1 MSIRILPETIASQI
15 AAGEVVD
22 RPASVVKELL
32 ENAIDAGARQIGIET
47 RQAGRRLIQVTD
59 DGSGIPADEL
69 ALAVCRHAT
78 SKLNSAE
85 DLFNIRTLGFRGEA
99 LASIGS
105 VSRLTLITSTREGAL
120 GSKLT
125 VEGGEQAESSA
136 IAVAAGTR
144 VSVEDLFFNL
154 PARLKF
160 LKSDTTENRHITGL
174 VTRYALAYPH
184 IRWSMTQDDKLIF
197 QTTGSGERFEIL
209 QALFGPT
216 EAGKLMPVSFEE
228 KNLQVEGYISSLS
241 LTRSNRKDITMFV
254 NGRWVQDAMLTS
266 AVIRAYNT
274 MLMVGRYP
282 VAVLFINILPELVDV
297 NVHPAKAEVRFR
309 DQDAVFSGVQ
319 RVIRRGLLAFT
330 PVPDL
335 NANRLW
341 GRSLPESGDTQPRQ
355 AMSPESA
362 AETQSPSAAS
372 QLQFGGEHAGAQPQ
386 PPLPGSNLPLLRLVG
401 QVASTYLVA
410 EGPDGLYLI
419 DQHAAHERVL
429 FDRLMAQFNAKSI
442 PSQTL
447 LDPVVL
453 ELTPEKAGILEEE
466 LDALQSLGFVIEPFG
481 PNTFV
486 IRAIPTI
493 VERSDP
499 RLAVEAVVTAF
510 EEDETPLMA
519 EVEARVAARVCK
531 RMAVKAGQI
540 LTEAEQ
546 RNLLLSLEASQS
558 PRTCPHGRPTM
569 IHLSVN
575 LLERQ
580 FGRQGA
586 F

>member
-1 MSIRILPETIASQI
+1 MPIRILPDTIASQI

-32 ENAIDAGARQIGIET
+32 ENAIDASAQQIEIEVM
-47 RQAGRRLIQVTD
+47 QAGRRLIQVTD

-69 ALAVCRHAT
+69 VLAVCRHAT
-78 SKLNSAE
+78 SKLSTVE
-85 DLFNIRTLGFRGEA
+85 DLFSIRTLGFRGEA

-105 VSRLTLITSTREGAL
+105 VSRLTLITNTKQNPFGA
-120 GSKLT
+120 KLT
-125 VEGGEQAESSA
+125 VEGGAPAEVLS
-136 IAVAAGTR
+136 IAAAAGTR
-144 VSVEDLFFNL
+144 VSVEDLFYNL

-174 VTRYALAYPH
+174 VTRYALAYPY
-184 IRWSMTQDDKLIF
+184 IRWSMTQDEKLIF

-216 EAGKLMPVSFEE
+216 EAGKLMPLNFEE
-228 KNLQVEGYISSLS
+228 RHLKVEGYISSLS
-241 LTRSNRKDITMFV
+241 LTRSNRKDITVFV
-254 NGRWVQDAMLTS
+254 NGRWVQDPVLTS

-282 VAVLFINILPELVDV
+282 VAVLFVTIPPELVDV

-319 RVIRRGLLAFT
+319 RAIRRGLLAFT
-330 PVPDL
+330 PIPDL
-335 NANRLW
+335 NTTRLW
-341 GRSLPESGDTQPRQ
+341 GRSLPETAGPSWQQSSFTGVDDTN
-355 AMSPESA
+355 EA
-362 AETQSPSAAS
+362 ALRGELGTRSEFET
-372 QLQFGGEHAGAQPQ
+372 AQPQ
-386 PPLPGSNLPLLRLVG
+386 PTLPGSHLPLLRLVG
-401 QVASTYLVA
+401 QVASTYLIA

-429 FDRLMAQFNAKSI
+429 FDQLMAQFNANAI
-442 PSQTL
+442 PSQAL
-447 LDPVVL
+447 LDPVVV
-453 ELTPEKAGILEEE
+453 ELTPEKAGILEQQLE
-466 LDALQSLGFVIEPFG
+466 ALLNLGFEIEPFG
-481 PNTFV
+481 PNAFV
-486 IRAIPTI
+486 IRSVPIV
-493 VERSDP
+493 VERTDP
-499 RLAVEAVVTAF
+499 RLAIEAVVNAF

-540 LTEAEQ
+540 LSEEEQ
-546 RNLLLSLEASQS
+546 RNLLLNLESSQS

-586 F
+586 L

>member
-1 MSIRILPETIASQI
+1 M
-15 AAGEVVD
+15 VD

-32 ENAIDAGARQIGIET
+32 ENAIDACARQIGIET

-136 IAVAAGTR
+136 IAAAAGTR

-228 KNLQVEGYISSLS
+228 
-241 LTRSNRKDITMFV
+241 
-254 NGRWVQDAMLTS
+254 
-266 AVIRAYNT
+266 
-274 MLMVGRYP
+274 
-282 VAVLFINILPELVDV
+282 EL
-297 NVHPAKAEVRFR
+297 
-309 DQDAVFSGVQ
+309 
-319 RVIRRGLLAFT
+319 
-330 PVPDL
+330 
-335 NANRLW
+335 
-341 GRSLPESGDTQPRQ
+341 
-355 AMSPESA
+355 
-362 AETQSPSAAS
+362 
-372 QLQFGGEHAGAQPQ
+372 
-386 PPLPGSNLPLLRLVG
+386 
-401 QVASTYLVA
+401 
-410 EGPDGLYLI
+410 
-419 DQHAAHERVL
+419 
-429 FDRLMAQFNAKSI
+429 
-442 PSQTL
+442 
-447 LDPVVL
+447 
-453 ELTPEKAGILEEE
+453 
-466 LDALQSLGFVIEPFG
+466 
-481 PNTFV
+481 
-486 IRAIPTI
+486 
-493 VERSDP
+493 
-499 RLAVEAVVTAF
+499 
-510 EEDETPLMA
+510 
-519 EVEARVAARVCK
+519 
-531 RMAVKAGQI
+531 
-540 LTEAEQ
+540 
-546 RNLLLSLEASQS
+546 
-558 PRTCPHGRPTM
+558 
-569 IHLSVN
+569 
-575 LLERQ
+575 
-580 FGRQGA
+580 
-586 F
+586 

>member
-1 MSIRILPETIASQI
+1 MTIKILPETIASQI

-32 ENAIDAGARQIGIET
+32 ENAIDAGARQIDIEVM
-47 RQAGRRLIQVTD
+47 QAGRRLIQVTD

-78 SKLNSAE
+78 SKLSAAE

-105 VSRLTLITSTREGAL
+105 VSRLTLITNTRENPIGA
-120 GSKLT
+120 KLI
-125 VEGGEQAESSA
+125 VEGGEPAETSTISA
-136 IAVAAGTR
+136 AAGTR

-160 LKSDTTENRHITGL
+160 LKADTTENRHITGL
-174 VTRYALAYPH
+174 VTRYALAYPD
-184 IRWSMTQDDKLIF
+184 IRWSVTEDDKRIF

-216 EAGKLMPVSFEE
+216 DAQKLMPVSFEE
-228 KNLQVEGYISSLS
+228 RQLKVEGYISSLS
-241 LTRSNRKDITMFV
+241 LTRSNRKDITVFV
-254 NGRWVQDAMLTS
+254 NGRWVQDPMLTS
-266 AVIRAYNT
+266 AVLRAYNT

-282 VAVLFINILPELVDV
+282 VAVLFIAIPPELVDV

-319 RVIRRGLLAFT
+319 RAIRRGLLAFT
-330 PVPDL
+330 PIPDL
-335 NANRLW
+335 NTTRLW
-341 GRSLPESGDTQPRQ
+341 GRSLPEV
-355 AMSPESA
+355 
-362 AETQSPSAAS
+362 
-372 QLQFGGEHAGAQPQ
+372 GEHGLQSGFGRGNDSSEFDRQKEAVNTSGFEAAQPQ
-386 PPLPGSNLPLLRLVG
+386 PALPGSHLPLLRLVG
-401 QVASTYLVA
+401 QVASTYLIA

-429 FDRLMAQFNAKSI
+429 FDQLMAQFNARSI
-442 PSQTL
+442 PSQAL
-447 LDPVVL
+447 LEPVVV
-453 ELTPEKAGILEEE
+453 ELTPEKAGILEQQLE
-466 LDALQSLGFVIEPFG
+466 ALQNLGFEIEPFG
-481 PNTFV
+481 ANAFV
-486 IRAIPTI
+486 IRSVPIV
-493 VERSDP
+493 VERTDP
-499 RLAVEAVVTAF
+499 RLAVEAVVNAF

-540 LTEAEQ
+540 LSVAEQ
-546 RNLLLSLEASQS
+546 SNLLLNLEASQS

-586 F
+586 L

>member
-1 MSIRILPETIASQI
+1 MPIRILPDTIASQI

-32 ENAIDAGARQIGIET
+32 ENAIDAGAQQIEIEVM
-47 RQAGRRLIQVTD
+47 QAGRRLIQVTD

-69 ALAVCRHAT
+69 VLAVCRHAT
-78 SKLNSAE
+78 SKLSTVE
-85 DLFNIRTLGFRGEA
+85 DLFSIRTLGFRGEA

-105 VSRLTLITSTREGAL
+105 VSRLTLITNTRQNPFGA
-120 GSKLT
+120 KLT
-125 VEGGEQAESSA
+125 VEGGAPAEVLS
-136 IAVAAGTR
+136 IAAAAGTR
-144 VSVEDLFFNL
+144 VSVEDLFYNL

-184 IRWSMTQDDKLIF
+184 IRWSMTQDEKLIF

-216 EAGKLMPVSFEE
+216 EAGKLMPLNFEE
-228 KNLQVEGYISSLS
+228 RHLKVEGYISSLS
-241 LTRSNRKDITMFV
+241 LTRSNRKDITVFV
-254 NGRWVQDAMLTS
+254 NGRWVQDPVLTS

-282 VAVLFINILPELVDV
+282 VAVLFVTIPPELVDV

-319 RVIRRGLLAFT
+319 RAIRRGLLAFT
-330 PVPDL
+330 PIPDL
-335 NANRLW
+335 NTTRLW
-341 GRSLPESGDTQPRQ
+341 GRSLPETAGPSWQQSSFTGVDDTNKAPR
-355 AMSPESA
+355 
-362 AETQSPSAAS
+362 
-372 QLQFGGEHAGAQPQ
+372 GGELGTGSEFETAQPQ
-386 PPLPGSNLPLLRLVG
+386 PTLPGSHLPLLRLVG
-401 QVASTYLVA
+401 QVASTYLIA

-429 FDRLMAQFNAKSI
+429 FDQLMAQFNANAI
-442 PSQTL
+442 PSQAL
-447 LDPVVL
+447 LDPVVV
-453 ELTPEKAGILEEE
+453 ELTPEKAGILEQQLE
-466 LDALQSLGFVIEPFG
+466 ALLNLGFEIEPFG
-481 PNTFV
+481 PNAFV
-486 IRAIPTI
+486 IRSVPIV
-493 VERSDP
+493 VERTDP
-499 RLAVEAVVTAF
+499 RLAIEAVVNAF

-540 LTEAEQ
+540 LSEEEQ
-546 RNLLLSLEASQS
+546 RNLLLNLESSQS

-569 IHLSVN
+569 IHISVD

-580 FGRQGA
+580 FGRRGA
-586 F
+586 R

>member
-1 MSIRILPETIASQI
+1 MPIKILPETIASQI

-32 ENAIDAGARQIGIET
+32 ENAIDAGARQIEIEIL
-47 RQAGRRLIQVTD
+47 QAGRRLIQVTD
-59 DGSGIPADEL
+59 DGSGIPADEVG
-69 ALAVCRHAT
+69 LAVCRHAT
-78 SKLNSAE
+78 SKLSSAE
-85 DLFNIRTLGFRGEA
+85 DLFNIHTLGFRGEA

-105 VSRLTLITSTREGAL
+105 VARLTMITNTHESPVGA
-120 GSKLT
+120 KLT
-125 VEGGEQAESSA
+125 VEGGESVNTAA
-136 IAVAAGTR
+136 IAAAAGTR

-160 LKSDTTENRHITGL
+160 LKSDTTENRHTTGL

-184 IRWSMTQDDKLIF
+184 IRWSVTQDGKPIF

-216 EAGKLMPVSFEE
+216 EAGKLMPVNFEE
-228 KNLQVEGYISSLS
+228 RNLKLEGYISSLA
-241 LTRSNRKDITMFV
+241 LTRSNRRDITMFV
-254 NGRWVQDAMLTS
+254 NGRWVQDPMLTS

-282 VAVLFINILPELVDV
+282 VAVLFINIPPELVDV

-319 RVIRRGLLAFT
+319 RAIRRGLLAFT
-330 PVPDL
+330 PIPDL
-335 NANRLW
+335 NATRLW
-341 GRSLPESGDTQPRQ
+341 GRSLPETEGPVWQQSGLSVDGGQGD
-355 AMSPESA
+355 A
-362 AETQSPSAAS
+362 AG
-372 QLQFGGEHAGAQPQ
+372 GGEFGTGSVSMATQPQ
-386 PPLPGSNLPLLRLVG
+386 PPLPGSQLPLLRLVG
-401 QVASTYLVA
+401 QVASTYLIA

-429 FDRLMAQFNAKSI
+429 FDQLMAQFNAKSI
-442 PSQTL
+442 PSQAL
-447 LDPVVL
+447 LDPVVI
-453 ELTPEKAGILEEE
+453 ELTPEKAGVLEQQLE
-466 LDALQSLGFVIEPFG
+466 ALINLGFEIEPFG

-486 IRAIPTI
+486 IRSVPI
-493 VERSDP
+493 VVDRSDP

-510 EEDETPLMA
+510 EEDETPLLA

-540 LTEAEQ
+540 LSEVEQ

-575 LLERQ
+575 LLESQ

-586 F
+586 L